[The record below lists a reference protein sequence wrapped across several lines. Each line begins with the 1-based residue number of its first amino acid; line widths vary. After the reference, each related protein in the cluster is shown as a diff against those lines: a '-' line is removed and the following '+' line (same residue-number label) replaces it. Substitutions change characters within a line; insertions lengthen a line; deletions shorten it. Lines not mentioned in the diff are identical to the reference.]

1 MLRIVNFDLYLYIF
15 FLVLSYDIFG
25 FHIYMVIKKYSR
37 RSALGMVLKLPWS
50 AVVGGY
56 GIPPLVLYRG
66 GENLTALAACR
77 QVGTMMPP
85 RCGAPGQ

>member
-1 MLRIVNFDLYLYIF
+1 MG
-15 FLVLSYDIFG
+15 S
-25 FHIYMVIKKYSR
+25 
-37 RSALGMVLKLPWS
+37 VLKLPWS
-50 AVVGGY
+50 AVVGGH

-77 QVGTMMPP
+77 QLGTMMLP